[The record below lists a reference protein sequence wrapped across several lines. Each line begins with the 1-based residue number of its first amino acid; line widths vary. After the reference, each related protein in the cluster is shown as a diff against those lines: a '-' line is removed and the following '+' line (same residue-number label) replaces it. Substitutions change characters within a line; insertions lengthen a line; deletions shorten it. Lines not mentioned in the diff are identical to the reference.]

1 MRKKSNRNI
10 QWAGIDTRNL
20 GARAGTNNLR
30 AVPNEIKQ
38 QFYKDFGKVIKEWWS
53 FSNNWIKVTRNG
65 LKADAN
71 NGAYSIEMKADLT
84 VWVGGAKKQ
93 FKLDDSLYEII
104 LWVDQQTRNKFAKD
118 NTMKDQFLREKI
130 VRLAHSNPQ
139 LRKHLLPL
147 VNGKVASDES
157 LELRATKLAYAN
169 SELREHLV
177 PLIKQASFFKEIME
191 KIKSTLFPN
200 KETGNKVKFDSLP
213 QEQKKEITEKAKE
226 DAKKKQEKAD
236 ESKEEEKSESKK
248 EEKSESKSDKKPSG
262 VSDRERPD
270 ISNPSSLSDEDLD
283 TAIKSMKKD
292 LDDVRGQLH
301 LIHQG
306 LGYPQAQ
313 QDFEKMEKEMS
324 DKMKPLTDELGERD
338 KAKAEKVEKEKKK
351 KEEEAKKKREEAAAK
366 EQARRDSLTPEE
378 RKKEDDEKEAKKKRD
393 QENARMMEEY
403 YMNEWNFK
411 SSSLKSQ
418 LVRLAYQNP
427 SLRAD
432 LLPLITKSAKGDYKK
447 GDKIPPRAVYGSK
460 ESYDEKL
467 KDGKIFVVLPRESK
481 NSDPFMMYLTDSSLK
496 VLKVLGT
503 HPTMRGA
510 KAWLKSQKGKLAS
523 TRVAKLRVGQTWE
536 SNTIRA
542 HRYHDSI
549 KVWDLKHAGKRGK
562 KVEIM
567 NIHIT
572 EWKKPNQDRAYLDD
586 VSDFLTNTTTYDHFK
601 KIVISFLKT
610 AGFTNVVGNRE
621 SIISFR
627 EEKGVRISPPNMG
640 KIVINNR
647 FVSAWFELGEFHIQD
662 KTDQNNL
669 PTMMERDRR
678 SPPKLY
684 KMVAGNKAM
693 FEKMNYKEMRQFL
706 IDYKI
711 NFRTYMGMD

>member
-1 MRKKSNRNI
+1 
-10 QWAGIDTRNL
+10 
-20 GARAGTNNLR
+20 
-30 AVPNEIKQ
+30 
-38 QFYKDFGKVIKEWWS
+38 
-53 FSNNWIKVTRNG
+53 
-65 LKADAN
+65 
-71 NGAYSIEMKADLT
+71 
-84 VWVGGAKKQ
+84 
-93 FKLDDSLYEII
+93 
-104 LWVDQQTRNKFAKD
+104 
-118 NTMKDQFLREKI
+118 MKDQFLREKI

-157 LELRATKLAYAN
+157 LELRVTKLAYAN
-169 SELREHLV
+169 PELREHLV
-177 PLIKQASFFKEIME
+177 PLIKQASFFKKIME
-191 KIKSTLFPN
+191 KIKKMFFKN

-226 DAKKKQEKAD
+226 DAKKEQEKAD
-236 ESKEEEKSESKK
+236 ESKEEEKSEQEQEETAEPKS
-248 EEKSESKSDKKPSG
+248 EEKSESKEEP
-262 VSDRERPD
+262 
-270 ISNPSSLSDEDLD
+270 
-283 TAIKSMKKD
+283 KS
-292 LDDVRGQLH
+292 
-301 LIHQG
+301 
-306 LGYPQAQ
+306 
-313 QDFEKMEKEMS
+313 E
-324 DKMKPLTDELGERD
+324 
-338 KAKAEKVEKEKKK
+338 K
-351 KEEEAKKKREEAAAK
+351 KEESKSEKKEEPKSESKEEEKSEKKDESNPYNRSKIDQAMNILKNFAK
-366 EQARRDSLTPEE
+366 ESDMSESKFNKIKSNLEKSSDRDIQSYINSMKEYETEE
-378 RKKEDDEKEAKKKRD
+378 DTKVEFKSEEELAEIEDRKKAPKDRSPKSKMKALESVLDEDKIKSLIEEVGLTGYKKGVTERALRSLLKGENVDGKVDDVYKEIEKKSKGSVGGEVYEKILKEMDKELGPGEKK
-393 QENARMMEEY
+393 A
-403 YMNEWNFK
+403 
-411 SSSLKSQ
+411 SLKSQ

-432 LLPLITKSAKGDYKK
+432 ILPLITKSAKGDYKK

-460 ESYDEKL
+460 DSYDEKL

-562 KVEIM
+562 NVEIM

-572 EWKKPNQDRAYLDD
+572 EWKKPNKDRAYLDD
-586 VSDFLTNTTTYDHFK
+586 VSDFLTSTTTYDHFK

-640 KIVINNR
+640 KIEINNR

-662 KTDQNNL
+662 KTDQHNL

-693 FEKMNYKEMRQFL
+693 FENMNYKEMRQFL